1 MMRSTRWVRGARAAL
16 TIATALLT
24 VGCGLDL
31 ESVALPAPGG
41 GGPYYTITAVFSD
54 ALNLPEKAKVRL
66 YGAQIGEVESIRA
79 QDFNAYVTMRIK
91 SAVPL
96 YAGSTAE
103 LRSATPLGDIFVQI
117 WPDKKRPEDAPLLH
131 DGSLLPLEST
141 ANAPTIEELISSMA
155 MLVNGGTV
163 RHLVSML
170 NGAGKAVGGR
180 GEKLGLLLDQTAT
193 LLSRMSA
200 RSQQLDLTLRRSSEL
215 AATMSARQNTFDD
228 ALTRLAPALNVISD
242 NTSDL
247 IDLVDT
253 GARITRQLSRFPSLQ
268 GTDTR
273 SLTADLNKMAGVFNE
288 IAVDPELSLMP
299 FNRFLGILMKT
310 FNGTAAHTKG
320 EIDKITLVPWPDK
333 NYPGDPE
340 FHWTDGTDW
349 HLMIGDLRYEWNM
362 LLSRIYGPQR

>member
-1 MMRSTRWVRGARAAL
+1 MRALRATLAF
-16 TIATALLT
+16 ATALLT

-31 ESVALPAPGG
+31 QSVALPAPGG

-79 QDFNAYVTMRIK
+79 QDFNAYITMRIK
-91 SAVPL
+91 SDVPL

-117 WPDKKRPEDAPLLH
+117 WPDKNRPADAALLRNGATLAL
-131 DGSLLPLEST
+131 DAT
-141 ANAPTIEELISSMA
+141 ANAPTVEELISSMA

-200 RSQQLDLTLRRSSEL
+200 RSTQSDLTLRKSSDL
-215 AATMSARQNTFDD
+215 AATMSERQATFDD
-228 ALTRLAPALNVISD
+228 ALTHLAPALNVISD
-242 NTSDL
+242 NTSGL

-273 SLTADLNKMAGVFNE
+273 SLTADINKMAGVFND
-288 IAVDPELSLMP
+288 IATDPELSLVS

-310 FNGTAAHTKG
+310 FNGPAAHVKG

-340 FHWTDGTDW
+340 FHWSDGTDW
-349 HLMIGDLRYEWNM
+349 HLMIGDLRYEWNI
-362 LLSRIYGPQR
+362 LLSRIYGAQR

>member
-1 MMRSTRWVRGARAAL
+1 MTIRNRLRRTLRATLAV
-16 TIATALLT
+16 ATAILT

-31 ESVALPAPGG
+31 ASVALPAPGG
-41 GGPYYTITAVFSD
+41 GGPYYTIAAIFSD

-79 QDFNAYVTMRIK
+79 QDFTARITMRIK
-91 SAVPL
+91 SDVPL

-117 WPDKKRPEDAPLLH
+117 WPDAHRGDDAPLLSN
-131 DGSLLPLEST
+131 GAVLPLEST
-141 ANAPTIEELISSMA
+141 ANAPTVEELIGSMA

-180 GEKLGLLLDQTAT
+180 GQKLGLLIDQTTT
-193 LLSRMSA
+193 LLGRMSA
-200 RSQQLDLTLRRSSEL
+200 RSQQLDLSLRRSSEL
-215 AATMSARQNTFDD
+215 AAAMSARQDTFD
-228 ALTRLAPALNVISD
+228 ASLTHLAPALNVISD

-247 IDLVDT
+247 INLIDT
-253 GARITRQLSRFPSLQ
+253 GARITRQLARFPSLQ

-273 SLTADLNKMAGVFNE
+273 SISADLNKLARVFNE
-288 IAVDPELSLMP
+288 IAVDPELSLMQ
-299 FNRFLGILMKT
+299 FNRFLGLLMKT
-310 FNGTAAHTKG
+310 FNGTAAHLRG
-320 EIDKITLVPWPDK
+320 EIDKITLAPWPDK

-340 FHWTDGTDW
+340 FHWSDGTDW
-349 HLMIGDLRYEWNM
+349 HLMIGALRYEWNM
-362 LLSRIYGPQR
+362 LLARIYGPQR